1 MMCCATPLD
10 WLRERGSCATTL
22 PNTVWLKPPH
32 STLHCMSEL
41 DKEEKSNLALR
52 KKQEKAT
59 QRVNKPEFDWI
70 MITEKFSFALE
81 SLNVSKSLWFEW
93 GSDWFCY
100 HYSNKISLFFFFFN
114 IIFAYRCDYAQNNR
128 FWMRQLLKLNRKSK
142 ILM

>member
-32 STLHCMSEL
+32 LTLHCMSEL

-81 SLNVSKSLWFEW
+81 SLNVSKSLWFVLNISN
-93 GSDWFCY
+93 GMCY
-100 HYSNKISLFFFFFN
+100 TML
-114 IIFAYRCDYAQNNR
+114 CMLE
-128 FWMRQLLKLNRKSK
+128 WMRKEKHRIGTLWTRGLRGSALTAY
-142 ILM
+142 IHGGIP